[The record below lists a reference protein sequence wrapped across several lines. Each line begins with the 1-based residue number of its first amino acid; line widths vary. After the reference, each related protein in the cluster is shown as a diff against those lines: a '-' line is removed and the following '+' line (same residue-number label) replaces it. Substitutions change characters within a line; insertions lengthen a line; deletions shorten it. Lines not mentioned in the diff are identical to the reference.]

1 LKKSQKVEV
10 VQQLQ
15 TALGDAPAAVVVEYK
30 GITVA
35 SLHTLRNQLRE
46 RGAAL
51 KVVKNTLLLRAVEGT
66 TNECLKDFAGGP
78 IAVAYSGPDGD
89 AAGLAKEIKAF
100 GMKESLLI
108 VRGGVLTGKPLDAAG
123 VDELATLPS
132 IDEMRAKALSVFNA
146 PATKF
151 VNLLIAAPRSFL
163 GVLNAKIEK
172 DESATN

>member
-1 LKKSQKVEV
+1 MKKSQKLEV

-15 TALGDAPAAVVVEYK
+15 AALGDAPAVVVVEYK

-66 TNECLKDFAGGP
+66 SNECLKDFAGGP
-78 IAVAYSGPDGD
+78 IAVAYIGD
-89 AAGLAKEIKAF
+89 EGDPAGLAKEITAF
-100 GMKESLLI
+100 GKKEDLLVI
-108 VRGGVLTGKPLDAAG
+108 RGGALTGKALDVAA
-123 VDELATLPS
+123 VEELATLPS
-132 IDEMRAKALSVFNA
+132 IEEMRAKALSVFNA

-151 VNLLIAAPRSFL
+151 VNLLAAAPRNFL
-163 GVLNAKIEK
+163 GVLKAKADKE
-172 DESATN
+172 ETATN